1 MYMYKKINTTRNSSF
16 KKASIFIA
24 VAAFASC
31 AVFFGTERFNYNG
44 EAASS
49 VYAAYTR
56 GLFDSWRGRRFFD
69 SGFRS
74 KRYGK
79 SYKFYD
85 DRSISDLSTGQKL
98 NFDAALKEAKIIIE
112 QMREKL
118 TSLNGMPERIADFD
132 IPDLGTTPNKVAR
145 YIFGKAEVFR
155 KLDLPQDNPYSVD
168 ELFGSMKDC
177 LQRLSDCQN
186 YLFEVIQSMG
196 TLLELDRI
204 KGEEKIEELKN
215 SGLDKSI
222 KCPDE
227 LIDLAGIKKI
237 RSAGSSSIDKAKK
250 IIANAKTAFFNATTF
265 DETKKYDPW
274 ATNYW
279 ATNRHNDRSCYSLV
293 ATLQTLLYINQQIN
307 SVNEHMIASEI
318 VRNLQQ
324 AFKGFL
330 RNGDYKDVL
339 NLLKTG
345 KGWLFEKLKE
355 KNQIDL
361 LTMSLVLATV
371 AKDSDSQTEVFKGV
385 SFAGAGEI
393 KDICKRFVEKLVD
406 ASRSDRQTRDLISV
420 LYELTNKAVN
430 NTRTQAIE
438 YDLKE
443 ILVSDVGT
451 DAARRLLK
459 EMDSALE
466 ELAFSKNAVKRYIE
480 LAGLDQ
486 ATSEQLQN
494 IKKELIEAQKTAEQ
508 GINSGDTKYRF
519 VGNGGQLNS
528 AIVKI
533 GSDKS
538 AEVRAALDTMK
549 GAAAVLSVPKWIRNS
564 ALVKLII
571 DKYNYNYNSTAILE
585 DDLNSWFSITRFN
598 SAVSEVA
605 GKIQSI
611 YSDSKKAIQKVS
623 QVKSKE
629 KSTKKTKEESRESK
643 SSRSIT
649 NILSLDAGNRNSN
662 SLTIKAQGKTIEVS
676 NLPSDVKK
684 LSPVLCPKVSPN
696 SKEGNKN
703 IDLPLVDVVD
713 GKAIIDL
720 TSQLNAAGNYEL
732 HFRNAKLDPATQN
745 VKEYDFLRKSKFA
758 YAADKTK
765 PQSMSKITVEQADNS
780 YLDFSAAEAI
790 LNEDKSVTYRVK
802 AKSDASSTPE
812 TMTAV
817 CFKSGATPNME
828 KDKFALQ
835 LASDKK
841 TYSFTTNKGL
851 EGNVE
856 LHIYNGE
863 VEAANYEGKIEAKTA
878 ETTEIESKKGTSI
891 YSIIDKNEGTTS
903 LAADGFAEKTVKFVL
918 SDEYLDGISDSDPDY
933 FDYEILD
940 SSGKVVHSG
949 TTGKLDKLARTRK
962 DDNVYKGSIKVPK
975 GGKEYTIRLT
985 GFNADDMVLE
995 SYDRISSNTTIN
1007 KEIEFRGVTNN
1018 WGRYWD

>member
-1 MYMYKKINTTRNSSF
+1 MYKKTNTTRNSSF

-31 AVFFGTERFNYNG
+31 AVFLGAERFNYNG

-85 DRSISDLSTGQKL
+85 DRSLSDLSTGQKL
-98 NFDAALKEAKIIIE
+98 NFDAALKEAKLIIE

-145 YIFGKAEVFR
+145 YIFGTDVFR

-177 LQRLSDCQN
+177 LQRLSDCQD

-222 KCPDE
+222 KCPDK

-237 RSAGSSSIDKAKK
+237 RSAGNSSIDKAKK

-330 RNGDYKDVL
+330 RNGDYNDVL
-339 NLLKTG
+339 NLLNEG
-345 KGWLFEKLKE
+345 KGWLFEKLK
-355 KNQIDL
+355 KNNQIDL

-385 SFAGAGEI
+385 KFAGAGEI
-393 KDICKRFVEKLVD
+393 KDTCKKFVEKLVD
-406 ASRSDRQTRDLISV
+406 ASRTDRQARDLISV
-420 LYELTNKAVN
+420 LYELTNKTVN
-430 NTRTQAIE
+430 NTRKQAIK

-466 ELAFSKNAVKRYIE
+466 ELVFSKNAVARYIE
-480 LAGLDQ
+480 LAGLGKKGL
-486 ATSEQLQN
+486 EQ
-494 IKKELIEAQKTAEQ
+494 KKNALETAQIRAEQ

-519 VGNGGQLNS
+519 VGNGGQLNP
-528 AIVKI
+528 ATVEI
-533 GSDKS
+533 GSNKS
-538 AEVRAALDTMK
+538 AKSADVRVALDTMK

-571 DKYNYNYNSTAILE
+571 DRYNYNYNSTAILE

-629 KSTKKTKEESRESK
+629 KSTRKTKEELRESK

-662 SLTIKAQGKTIEVS
+662 NIAVKAQGKTIEVS

-684 LSPVLCPKVSPN
+684 LSPVLCPKVSAN
-696 SKEGNKN
+696 SKEGDKN

-765 PQSMSKITVEQADNS
+765 PQSMSKITVDQADNS

-878 ETTEIESKKGTSI
+878 ETTEIESKEGTSI
-891 YSIIDKNEGTTS
+891 YSLIDKKDSTTS
-903 LAADGFAEKTVKFVL
+903 SAADGLAERTVKFVL
-918 SDEYLDGISDSDPDY
+918 SDAQLDAISDSDPDY
-933 FDYEILD
+933 LEYEILD
-940 SSGKVVHSG
+940 SSGKVVYSG

-962 DDNVYKGSIKVPK
+962 DDNVYKVSIKVPK
-975 GGKEYTIRLT
+975 GGKEYTIRLA
-985 GFNADDMVLE
+985 GSYADDMAIE
-995 SYDRISSNTTIN
+995 SYDRISSTTTVN
-1007 KEIEFRGVTNN
+1007 KEIEFRGVTNS
-1018 WGRYWD
+1018 WDRYWD